1 MVKDL
6 YKLCILHCNIYTVL
20 FLTRKYKLYDK
31 GSKILEKIL
40 IEGSN
45 KLKGEVT
52 ISGAKNAAVAILPAA
67 ILAGSSCT
75 IKNLPLVKDVTYLRD
90 MLIQMG
96 GKIQI
101 LDQDKIIIDSSS
113 INTHKIDVDL
123 AKKMRASYYFLGALL
138 GRFKKAEVPFPGGC
152 EIGVRP
158 IDLHIKGLEALGAK
172 IKVSHGI
179 IKAKADELV
188 GARIY
193 LDVVSVGATL
203 NIMLAACMAKGTTTI
218 ENAAKEPYI
227 VDTANFLN
235 ALGANIKGAGTDV
248 IKIKGVEK
256 LGGCEYSVIPDQM
269 EAGTYMI
276 AAAATKGDVLIK
288 NVIPTHLEAVSAK
301 LREMGVEVTEYED
314 SIRVKYL
321 SRTKAVNIKTMPY
334 PGFPT
339 DMQQPMSVL
348 LSISEG
354 NAIVTES
361 IFESRFKYLDEL
373 KRMGAKIKVE
383 GRVAII
389 EGVPKLSAAP
399 VYATDLRAGAAMVV
413 AGLAAEG
420 KTLISNI
427 GYIDRGYERLEQKLI
442 NLGAKIRRIEE
453 E

>member
-1 MVKDL
+1 M
-6 YKLCILHCNIYTVL
+6 
-20 FLTRKYKLYDK
+20 
-31 GSKILEKIL
+31 EKIL
-40 IEGSN
+40 IEGSKRLN
-45 KLKGEVT
+45 GEVS
-52 ISGAKNAAVAILPAA
+52 ISGAKNSAVAILPAT
-67 ILAGSSCT
+67 ILAGGCCT
-75 IKNLPLVKDVTYLRD
+75 IKNLPMVKDVTYLRD
-90 MLIQMG
+90 MIIQMG

-101 LDQDKIIIDSSS
+101 LSQDKISVDTSS
-113 INTHKIDVDL
+113 ITSHKIDIDL

-172 IKVSHGI
+172 IKISHGL
-179 IKAKADELV
+179 IKAKASELV

-193 LDVVSVGATL
+193 LDVVSVGATI
-203 NIMLAACMAKGTTTI
+203 NIMLAACTAKGTTII

-248 IKIKGVEK
+248 IKIKGVES
-256 LGGCEYSVIPDQM
+256 LGGCEHTVIPDQM

-276 AAAATKGDVLIK
+276 AAAATRGDILIK
-288 NVIPTHLEAVSAK
+288 NVIPTHLEALSAK
-301 LREMGVEVTEYED
+301 LREMGVEITEFED
-314 SIRVKYL
+314 SIRVK
-321 SRTKAVNIKTMPY
+321 STGRTKAVNIKTMPY

-348 LSISEG
+348 LAVSEG
-354 NAIVTES
+354 TAIVTES

-383 GRVAII
+383 GRVAVI
-389 EGVPKLSAAP
+389 EGVPKLSGAP
-399 VYATDLRAGAAMVV
+399 VCATDLRAGAAMVV

-420 KTLISNI
+420 KTTISNV
-427 GYIDRGYERLEQKLI
+427 GYIDRGYERLEEKLI